1 MPTLTLDTLLSY
13 SPPPLVFLTR
23 VLHLSDPLNL
33 SLFLLLS
40 VLLVRVLFPPAPWV
54 PTPYAL
60 PSSPSDDYNWR
71 PKAHPPC
78 RVWRRFTPS
87 DLAPFDGSDADRPIL
102 FAIRRKVYD
111 VSSGASFYGP
121 GGPYATFAGRDA
133 SRGLAK
139 QSFDADMLSPLDA
152 PIDPL
157 DDLSKAEWDNLR
169 DWERHFQTKYVQCGD
184 YVEPQ

>member
-40 VLLVRVLFPPAPWV
+40 ILLLRVLFPPAPWV

-121 GGPYATFAGRDA
+121 GALPP
-133 SRGLAK
+133 S
-139 QSFDADMLSPLDA
+139 LSPSVL
-152 PIDPL
+152 P
-157 DDLSKAEWDNLR
+157 
-169 DWERHFQTKYVQCGD
+169 
-184 YVEPQ
+184 